1 MDLEICNLKCKRR
14 KEQRTFGTSG
24 KQDCRL
30 KPNVSIIALNVSKQV
45 KGRDCQSGY
54 KRKT

>member
-14 KEQRTFGTSG
+14 KEQKTFGTSG

-30 KPNVSIIALNVSKQV
+30 KPNISIIALNVSKQV
-45 KGRDCQSGY
+45 KGRECQAGY